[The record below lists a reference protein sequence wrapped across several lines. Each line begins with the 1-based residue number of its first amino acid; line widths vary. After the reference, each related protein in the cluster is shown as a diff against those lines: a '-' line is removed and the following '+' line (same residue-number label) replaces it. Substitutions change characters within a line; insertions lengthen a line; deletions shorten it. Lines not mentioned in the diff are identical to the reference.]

1 MLAER
6 KEEMGAALAQLG
18 AAGKDVGQALA
29 SGTMPAMNQ
38 LPESIRQIIESV
50 YGDAVAQ
57 VFAIAAPLGFLTI
70 LAVAFLP
77 NLPLSRMTRTERSKV
92 EEAAATVGTEAG
104 ELPAAG
110 GSAAGATAETTLP
123 ADELESAPGR

>member
-1 MLAER
+1 MVLVVQNAFPEGTRRGQLGVTFFRSLGGTIGVAALGSILALRIPEMLAER
-6 KEEMGAALAQLG
+6 KEEMGAPWPIG
-18 AAGKDVGQALA
+18 RRGKDVGQALA

-50 YGDAVAQ
+50 YGDAVAH

-77 NLPLSRMTRTERSKV
+77 NLPLSR
-92 EEAAATVGTEAG
+92 
-104 ELPAAG
+104 
-110 GSAAGATAETTLP
+110 
-123 ADELESAPGR
+123 